1 MAVGKAV
8 SLEKV
13 KAFCLSQIQDDAKW
27 QHNMKLAKA
36 FALFGGSIFLM
47 RNFGDA
53 MAV

>member
-1 MAVGKAV
+1 MDKLV

-13 KAFCLSQIQDDAKW
+13 KAFWRSQIQDNAKW
-27 QHNMKLAKA
+27 EHNKKLVIALG
-36 FALFGGSIFLM
+36 LFGGSIFLM